1 MTENQIRLGSEDI
14 VSSNEV
20 QQSPSKR
27 KYVKWT
33 AEHDRILINYVK
45 ENPFNRNEAFRKT
58 SAETG
63 HPFKSCLDRWFRVVS
78 LQENT
83 TAISLFTFGTK
94 KYFPNRTSY
103 VEGRNKTAP
112 VSPRVRFWNR
122 IKEIFG
128 L

>member
-1 MTENQIRLGSEDI
+1 MTKTTKRSRSE
-14 VSSNEV
+14 VLVTSSEV
-20 QQSPSKR
+20 QQSPSK

-33 AEHDRILINYVK
+33 AEHDRILVNYVK
-45 ENPFNRNEAFRKT
+45 ENPFNRYEAFRKT

-63 HPFKSCLDRWFRVVS
+63 HSFRCCCERWYKVVS
-78 LQENT
+78 LKENT

-112 VSPRVRFWNR
+112 ISPRARFWNR

>member
-1 MTENQIRLGSEDI
+1 MTKTTNGSRSE
-14 VSSNEV
+14 VLVTSSEV
-20 QQSPSKR
+20 QQSPSK

-33 AEHDRILINYVK
+33 AEHDRILVNYVK

-58 SAETG
+58 SIETG
-63 HPFKSCLDRWFRVVS
+63 HPMSSCNERWYKVIS
-78 LQENT
+78 LQENS

-103 VEGRNKTAP
+103 VEGKNKTVP
-112 VSPRVRFWNR
+112 ISPRTRFWNR
-122 IKEIFG
+122 IKAIFG

>member
-1 MTENQIRLGSEDI
+1 MTKTTKRSRSE
-14 VSSNEV
+14 VLVTSSEV

-27 KYVKWT
+27 YVKWT
-33 AEHDRILINYVK
+33 AEHDRILVNYVK
-45 ENPFNRNEAFRKT
+45 ENPFNRHEAFRKT
-58 SAETG
+58 SAKTG
-63 HPFKSCLDRWFRVVS
+63 HPIRSCECRWYCVVS
-78 LQENT
+78 VGENT

-103 VEGRNKTAP
+103 VEGRNKTTP
-112 VSPRVRFWNR
+112 ISPSTRFWNR

>member
-1 MTENQIRLGSEDI
+1 MTKTTKRSRSE
-14 VSSNEV
+14 VLVTSSEV
-20 QQSPSKR
+20 QQSPSK

-33 AEHDRILINYVK
+33 AEHDRILVNHVK

-58 SAETG
+58 SIETG
-63 HPFKSCLDRWFRVVS
+63 HPMSSCHERWYKVIS
-78 LQENT
+78 LQENS

-103 VEGRNKTAP
+103 VEGRNKTTP
-112 VSPRVRFWNR
+112 ISPRTRFWNR

>member
-1 MTENQIRLGSEDI
+1 MTKTTNGSRSE
-14 VSSNEV
+14 VLVTSSEV
-20 QQSPSKR
+20 QQSPSK

-33 AEHDRILINYVK
+33 AEHDRILVNHVK

-58 SAETG
+58 SIETG
-63 HPFKSCLDRWFRVVS
+63 HPMSSCHERWYKVIS
-78 LQENT
+78 LQENS

-103 VEGRNKTAP
+103 VEGKNKTTP
-112 VSPRVRFWNR
+112 ISPRTRFWNR

>member
-1 MTENQIRLGSEDI
+1 MNENQIRLGSEDI

-20 QQSPSKR
+20 QQSPSK

-33 AEHDRILINYVK
+33 AEHDRILVNYVK
-45 ENPFNRNEAFRKT
+45 ENPFNRQKAFRKT
-58 SAETG
+58 SEETK
-63 HPFKSCLDRWFRVVS
+63 HSVESCVQRWYKVVS
-78 LQENT
+78 IKENT
-83 TAISLFTFGTK
+83 TAVSLFTFGTK

-103 VEGRNKTAP
+103 VEGRNKTTP
-112 VSPRVRFWNR
+112 ISPRVRFWNR

>member
-1 MTENQIRLGSEDI
+1 MTKTTKRSRSE
-14 VSSNEV
+14 VLVTSSEV
-20 QQSPSKR
+20 QQSPSK

-33 AEHDRILINYVK
+33 AEHDRILVNYVK

-58 SAETG
+58 STETG
-63 HPFKSCLDRWFRVVS
+63 HPMSSCHGRWYKVIS
-78 LQENT
+78 LQENS

-103 VEGRNKTAP
+103 VEGRNKTTP
-112 VSPRVRFWNR
+112 ISPRTRFWNR

>member
-1 MTENQIRLGSEDI
+1 MTKTTKRSRSE
-14 VSSNEV
+14 VLVTSSEV
-20 QQSPSKR
+20 QQSPSK

-33 AEHDRILINYVK
+33 AEHDRILVNHVK

-58 SAETG
+58 SIETG
-63 HPFKSCLDRWFRVVS
+63 HPMSSCHERWYKVIS
-78 LQENT
+78 LQENS
-83 TAISLFTFGTK
+83 TAVSLFTFGTK

-103 VEGRNKTAP
+103 VEGRNKTTP
-112 VSPRVRFWNR
+112 ISPRTRFWNR

>member
-1 MTENQIRLGSEDI
+1 MTKTTKRSRSE
-14 VSSNEV
+14 VLVTSSEV
-20 QQSPSKR
+20 QQSPSK

-33 AEHDRILINYVK
+33 VEHDRILVNHVK
-45 ENPFNRNEAFRKT
+45 ENPFNRYEAFRKT
-58 SAETG
+58 STETG
-63 HPFKSCLDRWFRVVS
+63 HSFSCCCQRWYNVISR
-78 LQENT
+78 QRNT

-112 VSPRVRFWNR
+112 ISPRARFWNR

>member
-1 MTENQIRLGSEDI
+1 MTKTTNGFRSE
-14 VSSNEV
+14 VLVTSSEV
-20 QQSPSKR
+20 QQSPSK

-33 AEHDRILINYVK
+33 AEHDRILVNHVK

-58 SAETG
+58 SIETG
-63 HPFKSCLDRWFRVVS
+63 HPMSSCHERWYKVIS
-78 LQENT
+78 LQENS

-103 VEGRNKTAP
+103 VEGKNKTTP
-112 VSPRVRFWNR
+112 ISPRTRFWNR

>member
-1 MTENQIRLGSEDI
+1 MTKTTNGSRSE
-14 VSSNEV
+14 VLVTSSEV
-20 QQSPSKR
+20 QQSPSK

-33 AEHDRILINYVK
+33 AEHDRILVNHVK

-58 SAETG
+58 SIETG
-63 HPFKSCLDRWFRVVS
+63 HPMSSCHERWYKVIS
-78 LQENT
+78 LQENS
-83 TAISLFTFGTK
+83 TAVSLFTFGTK

-103 VEGRNKTAP
+103 VEGRNKTTP
-112 VSPRVRFWNR
+112 ISPRTRFWNR

>member
-33 AEHDRILINYVK
+33 AEHDRILVSHIK
-45 ENPFNRNEAFRKT
+45 ENPFNRYEAFRKT

-63 HPFKSCLDRWFRVVS
+63 HSFRCCSERWYKVVS
-78 LQENT
+78 LQGNN

>member
-1 MTENQIRLGSEDI
+1 MTKTTKRSRSE
-14 VSSNEV
+14 VSVTSSEV
-20 QQSPSKR
+20 QQSPSR
-27 KYVKWT
+27 KNVKWT
-33 AEHDRILINYVK
+33 AEHDRILVNYVK

-58 SAETG
+58 SIETG
-63 HPFKSCLDRWFRVVS
+63 HPMSSCNERWYKVIS
-78 LQENT
+78 LQENS

-103 VEGRNKTAP
+103 VEGKNKTVP
-112 VSPRVRFWNR
+112 ISPRTRFWNR

>member
-1 MTENQIRLGSEDI
+1 MNENQIRLGSEDI

-27 KYVKWT
+27 YIKWT
-33 AEHDRILINYVK
+33 AEHDRILVNYVK

-58 SAETG
+58 SIETG
-63 HPFKSCLDRWFRVVS
+63 HPMGSCHERWYKVIS
-78 LQENT
+78 LRENN

-112 VSPRVRFWNR
+112 ISPRTRFWNR

>member
-1 MTENQIRLGSEDI
+1 MNENQIRLGSEDI

-27 KYVKWT
+27 KRIKWT
-33 AEHDRILINYVK
+33 AEHDRVLVNYVK
-45 ENPFNRNEAFRKT
+45 ENPFNRFEAFRKT

-63 HPFKSCLDRWFRVVS
+63 HPFRCCSERWYKVVS
-78 LQENT
+78 LRENN

-103 VEGRNKTAP
+103 VEGKNKTAP